1 MNINL
6 PDSLS
11 DFVAQQAA
19 VRGFK
24 NPDDFVAELIEVERR
39 HINRD
44 YYEAEVLKGLESG
57 PSTPFTPEDWQ
68 AMRDEVL
75 RRHKAWQEAQR

>member
-11 DFVAQQAA
+11 DFIAQQAA

-24 NPDDFVAELIEVERR
+24 NPDDFVAELIDAERR
-39 HINRD
+39 HMSRD
-44 YYEAEVLKGLESG
+44 YYEAEILKGLASG

-68 AMRDEVL
+68 AIRDEVL
-75 RRHKAWQEAQR
+75 RRHAARQEAQR